1 MLETIWPKLW
11 GVRAPNLLDY
21 IHQQC
26 LGSVSG
32 QGLCNPSNWEID
44 FEGGPK
50 IGNKSGAGESLQIFR
65 IIHEGN
71 VSINPGVGADQVFPN
86 ATNMYPPNHWCSIS
100 TAVICIVV

>member
-1 MLETIWPKLW
+1 MS
-11 GVRAPNLLDY
+11 R
-21 IHQQC
+21 
-26 LGSVSG
+26 SS
-32 QGLCNPSNWEID
+32 QGLDNPSNWEID
-44 FEGGPK
+44 FEGGPR